1 MMAYK
6 FLAKGAVGPFSGFVW
21 QLPAGDGPAS
31 WVEVEGTLGLCTRG
45 VHVCRTVDLAHWLH
59 DELWELETD
68 GDQIEGVDCIVV
80 QRARLL
86 RRVHTWSEG
95 GASRFADACIQHA
108 TAQAGANPGHIVG
121 GFLEDAARA
130 ARDGYVAIAAFS
142 AALAVAK
149 VSGGAASERSYRNE
163 REWQASWIAHELI
176 GGM

>member
-1 MMAYK
+1 MAYK

-21 QLPAGDGPAS
+21 QLPTGDAPPS
-31 WVEVEGTLGLCTRG
+31 WVEVEGTLELCTRG

-68 GDQIEGVDCIVV
+68 GDQLEGVDCIVV

-86 RRVHTWSEG
+86 RRIDAWSEG

-108 TAQAGANPGHIVG
+108 TAQAGTNPGQIVA
-121 GFLEDAARA
+121 GFLADATRA
-130 ARDGYVAIAAFS
+130 ARDGYVAIAAFC
-142 AALAVAK
+142 AALAAAK
-149 VSGGAASERSYRNE
+149 LSGAAESEGVYRNE

-176 GGM
+176 GGV